1 MTATH
6 KSTRTLLLAAVV
18 ALAGCAT
25 PLQRQARSEWNEL
38 HRAIEAAE
46 QTENS
51 TQDAAAAEDTPRDLA
66 GYLRTAALNNPGLK
80 AAFRR
85 WKAAIERVPQ
95 LRALP
100 DPNFTYGYFIES
112 VETRV
117 GPQEQRVGV
126 MQMFPW
132 LSKLRLRGDKAARQ
146 ARVQMHLFQAQGLQL
161 FYRVRKAYND
171 YAYLARAI
179 DIVDENL
186 ELLRNLEA
194 AVRVRYAAGAA
205 GHPNLI
211 QTQVELGKLEDRLK
225 SLQDLRPAHAA
236 RLNAAMGRDVNTP
249 IPWPEGQVK
258 DTPPLAPDELL
269 AALAEENPDLAAAR
283 ERIRAAEVGTEL
295 AKAQSY
301 PDFGLGL
308 TYIETG
314 DRTDADPHEN
324 GKDAV
329 LAMFEMTVPL
339 WLEKN
344 RAAVREATAAQ
355 HAARQAH
362 ADQLHRLSAD
372 LRVALYHY
380 DDARR
385 KVNLFRDTLVPKAE
399 QSLTAARAAFTAGE
413 GRFLDVIDAER
424 TLLEFRLQ
432 AERALSDQAIR
443 LAELERLA
451 GRSLRNEGR

>member
-1 MTATH
+1 MTAPH
-6 KSTRTLLLAAVV
+6 KPTRTLLLAALT

-25 PLQRQARSEWNEL
+25 PLQRQTRNEWNEL
-38 HRAIEAAE
+38 NRAIEAAGNA
-46 QTENS
+46 ENS
-51 TQDAAAAEDTPRDLA
+51 TQDAAAAEETPRDLA
-66 GYLRTAALNNPGLK
+66 DYLRTAARNNPGLK

-100 DPNFTYGYFIES
+100 DPKFTYGYFIDS

-146 ARVQMHLFQAQGLQL
+146 ARVQMHLYQAQKLQL

-171 YAYLARAI
+171 FAYLARAI
-179 DIVDENL
+179 AIVDENL

-194 AVRVRYAAGAA
+194 TVRVRYAAGAA

-225 SLQDLRPAHAA
+225 SLQDLRPAHVA

-249 IPWPEGQVK
+249 VPWPTGRQE
-258 DTPPLAPDELL
+258 DTPALAPQELL
-269 AALAEENPDLAAAR
+269 TALAEDNPDLAAAR
-283 ERIRAAEVGTEL
+283 ERIQAAEVGTEL
-295 AKAQSY
+295 ATTQSY

-314 DRTDADPHEN
+314 ERSDADPHEE

-329 LAMFEMTVPL
+329 LAMFEMTLPL

-344 RAAVREATAAQ
+344 RAAVREANAEQ

-432 AERALSDQAIR
+432 AELALADQAIR